1 MSKILNSY
9 NNEKIV
15 IIIFTLLTVS
25 EYLGQFIWQGTGIR
39 HLYLM
44 LLVTLFLK
52 RKVDKIAI
60 NKASFKFL
68 ITAITFYF
76 VLSLY
81 HNNIS
86 INTFLGWTFTYF
98 FFILFVPLSVSR
110 NIKFDY
116 HYVLKRIVQIIFVFT
131 LFPFFE
137 SLISFPSVRE
147 SYGVF
152 RDQSGMSSMVAIAAI
167 LSNYLWLKTNQK
179 YWKYLI
185 IFFIAAI
192 LMTTMKKSIFF
203 IAVWSLFS
211 FLPNTKITFKFSFI
225 ILISAVLILILP
237 TIIENINNVLDYESN
252 SAVEDHVR
260 WGMYVGGFILAL
272 KYFPFGSG
280 FSSFGSLFSI
290 YDFKSGTYKMSQT
303 YYDLGLNNLADNE
316 SKLLTGN
323 TTFLDTY
330 YPHIFAEGGFFQLI
344 LIIILI
350 FHILKVFK
358 KKCVQ
363 IKDIKL
369 YRTFVWIGL
378 MVFVDGIVINSP
390 EMPVF
395 IFFYSVLPGLIIAS
409 KN

>member
-1 MSKILNSY
+1 MSNMFLSY
-9 NNEKIV
+9 KTEKIV
-15 IIIFTLLTVS
+15 LFLFILLTVS
-25 EYLGQFIWQGTGIR
+25 EYLGQFVWQGTGIR
-39 HLYLM
+39 HLYLI
-44 LLVTLFLK
+44 LLVILFIK
-52 RKVDKIAI
+52 RKGDKISV
-60 NKASFKFL
+60 NKSSFKLL
-68 ITAITFYF
+68 IIAIIFYF
-76 VLSLY
+76 VLSLF

-86 INTFLGWTFTYF
+86 ISTFLGWTFTYF

-110 NIKFDY
+110 NIKFNY
-116 HYVLKRIVQIIFVFT
+116 HFVLKRIVQIIFLFT

-137 SLISFPSVRE
+137 SLINFPNVRE

-152 RDQSGMSSMVAIAAI
+152 RDQSGMSSMLCIATI
-167 LSNYLWLKTNQK
+167 LSNYFWLTTKK
-179 YWKYLI
+179 AYWKYLI

-203 IAVWSLFS
+203 IVVWSLFS
-211 FLPNTKITFKFSFI
+211 FLPNTKITFKFNFI

-252 SAVEDHVR
+252 SAAEDHVR
-260 WGMYVGGFILAL
+260 WGMYIGGFILAL

-350 FHILKVFK
+350 FNILKVFK
-358 KKCVQ
+358 KKCIQ

-369 YRTFVWIGL
+369 YNTFVWIGL

-395 IFFYSVLPGLIIAS
+395 IFFYSILPGLIIAS